1 MRYAWYRVAI
11 AAALLLAFGCSK
23 ADKPAATAPAKAPT
37 PAAEKASAPTAA
49 KKEAPAEKKAREA
62 QEAPL
67 SEGEVVLW
75 HAYRGQEQAA
85 LEKLVAS
92 FEEANPK
99 AKVRVL
105 PVPFDAYVDKITV
118 TVPQGNGPDVLIFAH
133 NMIGDWVRRGLL
145 MPLGNHYQ
153 PDELK
158 RFLPFTVKALV
169 HKGNLYGLPL
179 AYKSLVMF
187 YRTDKV
193 KEPPK
198 TVAELEKVATELSDR
213 SNADDPTYGWLYPA
227 AALYQHAAW
236 LHAFGGAALGEGD
249 VPQLGS
255 EAFIESARFVKR
267 FTGQE
272 KLIPPAMT
280 DFLIGSLFNKG
291 KAAIVWKGPWFLGE
305 LEAGVPYAVA
315 QLPTLKD
322 KGPLRPYL
330 GVEAL
335 MVSAKAK
342 NVPGAVALVRHL
354 TSDEGAKLRLT
365 EGRQPVA
372 NQATYE
378 DEQIK
383 KHELYGLMKVFRA
396 QADNAELM
404 PATPAMQAIW
414 ATADT
419 ALQRVLFA
427 GADPATAMKEAQ
439 AKAARDVAGMGK

>member
-1 MRYAWYRVAI
+1 MMRKTCLGFTAL
-11 AAALLLAFGCSK
+11 AALLLVLGCSK
-23 ADKPAATAPAKAPT
+23 TDKTPAPAPNKKAPAEPAASTKKAPAE
-37 PAAEKASAPTAA
+37 PAAPA
-49 KKEAPAEKKAREA
+49 KKEAPEVT
-62 QEAPL
+62 
-67 SEGEVVLW
+67 GEVVLW
-75 HAYRGQEQAA
+75 HAYRGQEAKA

-92 FEEANPK
+92 FEKANQK

-105 PVPFDAYVDKITV
+105 PVPFDAYEDKITV

-133 NMIGDWVRRGLL
+133 NMIGEWVRRGLL
-145 MPLGNHYQ
+145 MPLGNHYP
-153 PDELK
+153 PDALT

-169 HKGNLYGLPL
+169 HRGNLYGLPL

-193 KEPPK
+193 KKAPE
-198 TVAELEKVATELSDR
+198 TVAELEKIATELTDR
-213 SNADDPTYGWLYPA
+213 SNPDDPSYGWLYPA

-236 LHAFGGAALGEGD
+236 LHVFGGKALGED
-249 VPQLGS
+249 DTPQLGS
-255 EAFIESARFVKR
+255 EAFVESARFVKR
-267 FTGQE
+267 FTGQD

-305 LEAGVPYAVA
+305 LEASVPYAVA
-315 QLPTLKD
+315 PLPTLKD
-322 KGPLRPYL
+322 RGPLRPYL

-342 NVPGAVALVRHL
+342 NVPGAVALIAHL
-354 TSDEGAKLRLT
+354 TSDAGARLRLM

-372 NQATYE
+372 NAATYE
-378 DEQIK
+378 DEEVK
-383 KHELYGLMKVFRA
+383 KHKLYRLMKVFRV
-396 QADNAELM
+396 QADQAELM
-404 PATPAMQAIW
+404 PASPAMQAIW

-439 AKAARDVAGMGK
+439 AKAAKDVAGMGK

>member
-1 MRYAWYRVAI
+1 MRKVRYTV

-23 ADKPAATAPAKAPT
+23 ADKPAAPAPGKNAPAQ
-37 PAAEKASAPTAA
+37 AADPA
-49 KKEAPAEKKAREA
+49 KKEAPTEKKAREA

-67 SEGEVVLW
+67 VTGEIVLW
-75 HAYRGQEQAA
+75 HAYRGQEQKA
-85 LEKLVAS
+85 LEKLVAT
-92 FEEANPK
+92 FEKANPK

-133 NMIGDWVRRGLL
+133 NMIGEWVRRGLL
-145 MPLGNHYQ
+145 MPLGNQYP

-187 YRTDKV
+187 YRTDKL

-198 TVAELEKVATELSDR
+198 TVAELEKIATELSDR
-213 SNADDPTYGWLYPA
+213 SNADDPSYGWLYPA

-249 VPQLGS
+249 TPQLGS
-255 EAFIESARFVKR
+255 KAFIESAAFVRR

-291 KAAIVWKGPWFLGE
+291 KAAIIWKGPWFLGE
-305 LEAGVPYAVA
+305 VEAGVPYAVA
-315 QLPTLKD
+315 PLPTLKD
-322 KGPLRPYL
+322 HGPLRPYL

-378 DEQIK
+378 DESVK
-383 KHELYGLMKVFRA
+383 GHKLYGLMKVFRA

-404 PATPAMQAIW
+404 PASPAMQAVW

-427 GADPATAMKEAQ
+427 GADPAKAMKEAQ
-439 AKAARDVAGMGK
+439 AKAAKDVAGMGK